1 MDMEKKSR
9 KIKLSQ
15 CMIVKNED
23 KNIRRALSW
32 GKGIVCE
39 QIVVDTGST
48 DRTVEIAEEMGAKVY
63 HFTWCDDFS
72 AAKNYAIEQAS
83 GDWIVFLDA
92 DEYFDEDSASKLIPI
107 IAIAE
112 DMSRAGRQINAVR
125 SRLINLG
132 ENAVVGVVAHQDR
145 VFRNKPNLRYV
156 NRIHEGLR
164 LSGKQNY
171 GYFDASEELM
181 ILHTG
186 YTMEAY
192 KETGKR
198 ERNISMLQKELE
210 ENPRNTAVLAYLGD
224 AYMAENQLDQAKK
237 YFQRA
242 VSCGMEAKDRRE
254 NIDLHT
260 LRSIG
265 LLLILYA
272 KESDPRHEEEVRELH
287 RQYRELYSAY
297 PDGDCYFGAWLYQNK
312 KYEEGRKYLESA
324 LDKMKRYKGD
334 IPLYMNA
341 SLKLVYAQLA
351 DCCRH
356 MGRQQET
363 VRNCVLSLGV
373 DKYYTEPLIMLLGLL
388 RAERGEKASAEGTWQ
403 LLSKLYDLTVFKDQM
418 AVFKGAKLTGFKA
431 LEQRVYDVMPPLQR
445 RAVQEALEK
454 KIEEMKA
461 REKSTK
467 NTD

>member
-1 MDMEKKSR
+1 MKKGSR
-9 KIKLSQ
+9 KIRLSQ
-15 CMIVKNED
+15 CMIVKNEE

-92 DEYFDEDSASKLIPI
+92 DEYFDEVSASKLIPM

-125 SRLINLG
+125 SRLVNLG

-145 VFRNKPNLRYV
+145 VFRNKSNLRYV
-156 NRIHEGLR
+156 NRTHEALR

-186 YTMEAY
+186 YTMEVY
-192 KETGKR
+192 EETGKL
-198 ERNISMLQKELE
+198 ERNISMLKKELE
-210 ENPRNTAVLAYLGD
+210 DNPQNIEILSYLGD
-224 AYMAENQLDQAKK
+224 VYLAENQLDQAKK
-237 YFQRA
+237 YFMRA
-242 VSCGMEAKDRRE
+242 VSYGMEAKDRRE
-254 NIDLHT
+254 NINLHT
-260 LRSIG
+260 LRSMA
-265 LLLILYA
+265 LMLILYA
-272 KESDPRHEEEVRELH
+272 KESDPGDEDKVRELH

-312 KYEEGRKYLESA
+312 KYEEGRRYLESA

-334 IPLYMNA
+334 IPLYMQAN
-341 SLKLVYAQLA
+341 LKLIYAQLA
-351 DCCRH
+351 DCYRH
-356 MGRQQET
+356 MERQQET

-388 RAERGEKASAEGTWQ
+388 KAEAGEAASAEGTWQ

-418 AVFKGAKLTGFKA
+418 AVLKGAKLTDFKA
-431 LEQRVYDVMPPLQR
+431 LEQRVYDIMPQEQR
-445 RAVQEALEK
+445 IAVQQALEK
-454 KIEEMKA
+454 
-461 REKSTK
+461 
-467 NTD
+467 N

>member
-1 MDMEKKSR
+1 MKKGSR
-9 KIKLSQ
+9 KIRLSQ
-15 CMIVKNED
+15 CMIVKNEE

-92 DEYFDEDSASKLIPI
+92 DEYFDEVSASKLIPM

-125 SRLINLG
+125 SRLVNLG

-145 VFRNKPNLRYV
+145 VFRNKSNLRYV
-156 NRIHEGLR
+156 NRIHEALR

-186 YTMEAY
+186 YTMEVY
-192 KETGKR
+192 EETGKL
-198 ERNISMLQKELE
+198 ERNISMLKKELE
-210 ENPRNTAVLAYLGD
+210 DNPQNIEILSYLGD
-224 AYMAENQLDQAKK
+224 VYLAENQLDQAKK
-237 YFQRA
+237 YFMRA
-242 VSCGMEAKDRRE
+242 VSYGMEAKDRRE
-254 NIDLHT
+254 NINLHT
-260 LRSIG
+260 LRSMA
-265 LLLILYA
+265 LMLILYA
-272 KESDPRHEEEVRELH
+272 KESDPGDEDKVRELH

-312 KYEEGRKYLESA
+312 KYEEGRRYLESA

-334 IPLYMNA
+334 IPLYMQAN
-341 SLKLVYAQLA
+341 LKLIYAQLA
-351 DCCRH
+351 DCYRH
-356 MGRQQET
+356 MERQQET

-388 RAERGEKASAEGTWQ
+388 KAEAGEAASAEGTWQ

-418 AVFKGAKLTGFKA
+418 AVLKGAKLTDFKA
-431 LEQRVYDVMPPLQR
+431 LEQRVYDIMPQEQR
-445 RAVQEALEK
+445 IAVQQALEK
-454 KIEEMKA
+454 
-461 REKSTK
+461 
-467 NTD
+467 N